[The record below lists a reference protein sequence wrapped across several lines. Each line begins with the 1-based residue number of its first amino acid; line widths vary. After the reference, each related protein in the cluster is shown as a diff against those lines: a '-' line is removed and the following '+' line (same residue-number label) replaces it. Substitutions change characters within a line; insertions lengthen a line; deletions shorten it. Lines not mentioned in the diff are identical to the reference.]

1 MTDVKVKVE
10 LQSDGEDNEI
20 DIETDTDVVQRN
32 SVELLRNGPFTN
44 FSIEEILKP
53 DFGVKRRRSAF
64 SQLNTPSP
72 KASPKEQDENRSPG
86 SGGTVGQLPLPAWVY
101 CTRYSDRPSSGKLL
115 LLYRY
120 LLKYTKN
127 QCYPLNYWRCL
138 QLCAYVSINN
148 N

>member
-72 KASPKEQDENRSPG
+72 KVSPKEQDENRSPG

-120 LLKYTKN
+120 LLKYKKKSMLSVKLLAMSTVV
-127 QCYPLNYWRCL
+127 CL
-138 QLCAYVSINN
+138 CIN
-148 N
+148 